1 MYYPRGR
8 ARLPS
13 GAAFAVGRSDAIR
26 PPPSALAFALPKIAG
41 DAGSRSPAGG
51 LAPSDRLAANFQELL
66 F

>member
-13 GAAFAVGRSDAIR
+13 GAAFAPSRSDVIR
-26 PPPSALAFALPKIAG
+26 PPPSALAFALQIIAR

-51 LAPSDRLAANFQELL
+51 LAPSDRLAANFGE
-66 F
+66 